1 MTKTHYMN
9 FLEFSHPVAIQ
20 VIQDDPKP
28 EPKRLNREWLETL
41 ALIFFMTF
49 ALTWLMLWWIND
61 IA

>member
-28 EPKRLNREWLETL
+28 ESKRLNREWLETL
-41 ALIFFMTF
+41 ALIFLTTF
-49 ALTWLMLWWIND
+49 ALTWFMLWWIND
-61 IA
+61 I